1 MSIRTED
8 ESLSLSKVRINLSNQ
23 SVDFLAL
30 NETRLDCSLED
41 PHFVINGYDL
51 IRNDRNRQR
60 GGIAIYFRKIINYH
74 IRRDFDLEGIE
85 GICIKIIGNPVV
97 NLLLY
102 LLVIDLPILIDHC

>member
-51 IRNDRNRQR
+51 IRNDRNRQG
-60 GGIAIYFRKIINYH
+60 GGIAIYIRKTINYH
-74 IRRDFDLEGIE
+74 IRHDFDLEGIE
-85 GICIKIIGNPVV
+85 GICIEIRNPVV

-102 LLVIDLPILIDHC
+102 LLVVDLPILIDHS